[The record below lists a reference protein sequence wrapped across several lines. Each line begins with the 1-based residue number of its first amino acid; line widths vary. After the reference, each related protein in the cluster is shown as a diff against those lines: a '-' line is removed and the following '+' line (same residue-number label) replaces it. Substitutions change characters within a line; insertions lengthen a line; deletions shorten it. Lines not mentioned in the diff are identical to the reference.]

1 MSKHII
7 RGLIVS
13 AVLGM
18 IIQFPFNLFDGIQ
31 SPTFVINLI
40 GGGVTAVSGYVLAY
54 ILVASP
60 PISIIHR
67 LHGLVHDNGG
77 TASKADLRDAEQEIG
92 SRLHLIHDLNTKVVN
107 EIGHISIS
115 GAEVSFAADR
125 LHNRMEAQVQQIEE
139 IHDSS
144 ESISTNV
151 TDSANSTD
159 ELRTIASNM
168 RDTSLSGQSAI
179 GSALERMD
187 KTSNHVTEAA
197 ELMQDLEKQSDRISE
212 ITVSINA
219 IASQTNLLAL
229 NAAIEAA
236 RAGDQGRGFA
246 VVADEVRSLS
256 ERTADSTEEIGK
268 MAAEISNEVSSAV
281 AAMDVLV
288 AEVQESRGQVD
299 TANIELGIILEQS
312 AVMETKVIELAGQA
326 EQNQGHQVDIMASVD
341 SLRAYVTDTEGE
353 VDEINRQLLTLSE
366 LVEQIYGAFGSLGL
380 DGHHA
385 SALQEATQA
394 AKRISTLFEE
404 ASARGDIHNS
414 DLFDRDYRPI
424 TGTDPQK
431 YKTKFD
437 DFTDRFLPTIQEP
450 ILDKNT
456 HMIYAGTV
464 DNNGYFPTHNKR
476 FAKQLTGNYET
487 DLAGNRTTSE
497 SSIS

>member
-1 MSKHII
+1 MV
-7 RGLIVS
+7 RD
-13 AVLGM
+13 
-18 IIQFPFNLFDGIQ
+18 N
-31 SPTFVINLI
+31 
-40 GGGVTAVSGYVLAY
+40 GVTE
-54 ILVASP
+54 
-60 PISIIHR
+60 
-67 LHGLVHDNGG
+67 
-77 TASKADLRDAEQEIG
+77 SKADLRDAEQEIG
-92 SRLHLIHDLNTKVVN
+92 SRLHLIQDLNTKVVN

-151 TDSANSTD
+151 TDSANSSD

-179 GSALERMD
+179 GCALERMD
-187 KTSNHVTEAA
+187 KTSNHVSEAA

-268 MAAEISNEVSSAV
+268 MAAEISNEVSRAV
-281 AAMDVLV
+281 AAMDILV
-288 AEVQESRGQVD
+288 AEVQESRGQVG
-299 TANIELGIILEQS
+299 TANSELGIILEQS

-404 ASARGDIHNS
+404 ASVRGDIRNS

-424 TGTDPQK
+424 TGTDP
-431 YKTKFD
+431 
-437 DFTDRFLPTIQEP
+437 
-450 ILDKNT
+450 
-456 HMIYAGTV
+456 
-464 DNNGYFPTHNKR
+464 
-476 FAKQLTGNYET
+476 
-487 DLAGNRTTSE
+487 
-497 SSIS
+497 